1 MVKVSIIVP
10 VYNAEKTLVRCLESI
25 VGQTYLDREI
35 ILVNDGSTDNSQA
48 ICEEFGRKWQEICL
62 ITQKNAGPASARN
75 TGIDNA
81 TGKYIAFI
89 DADDYA
95 ETTMIEAM
103 VHVAE
108 ANRAEMVICGY
119 YQELSGNVC
128 EHKFAYDPGLYEG
141 EHARKIGIDLI
152 SDVSDTRI
160 PPYSWVRM
168 VLRSVLEHPKMRY
181 PAGMVRSEDY
191 YFYVQLHFR
200 INRLYLLTDQPLYH
214 YMEVNESITH
224 RYVKEYWK
232 SVKEIYLGL
241 KEKLP
246 EQSDI
251 RARLDIMLIQRSLIA
266 LNNSSRYRDKKVFKY
281 EVNEIMKDPI
291 LNSVFEKISIKA
303 GMKQYGM
310 YYIFMKKQIYFC
322 VYGRYLIKFYK
333 NRRA

>member
-1 MVKVSIIVP
+1 
-10 VYNAEKTLVRCLESI
+10 
-25 VGQTYLDREI
+25 
-35 ILVNDGSTDNSQA
+35 
-48 ICEEFGRKWQEICL
+48 
-62 ITQKNAGPASARN
+62 
-75 TGIDNA
+75 
-81 TGKYIAFI
+81 
-89 DADDYA
+89 
-95 ETTMIEAM
+95 
-103 VHVAE
+103 
-108 ANRAEMVICGY
+108 
-119 YQELSGNVC
+119 
-128 EHKFAYDPGLYEG
+128 
-141 EHARKIGIDLI
+141 
-152 SDVSDTRI
+152 
-160 PPYSWVRM
+160 
-168 VLRSVLEHPKMRY
+168 
-181 PAGMVRSEDY
+181 
-191 YFYVQLHFR
+191 
-200 INRLYLLTDQPLYH
+200 
-214 YMEVNESITH
+214 MEVNESITH